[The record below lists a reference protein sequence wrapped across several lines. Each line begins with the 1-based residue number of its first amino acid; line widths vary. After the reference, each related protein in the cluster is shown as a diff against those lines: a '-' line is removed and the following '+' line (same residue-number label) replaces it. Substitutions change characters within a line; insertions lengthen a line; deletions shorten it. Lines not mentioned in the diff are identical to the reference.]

1 MGDREYD
8 CDEERGRK
16 PQSLLLFAIMI
27 NLHNF
32 NFSLAPRVA
41 RRTTERGL
49 AFIIYDLFSQ
59 CTSRDITLKKLF
71 PLIFFF
77 FTYRM
82 Y

>member
-8 CDEERGRK
+8 CDEKRGRK

-32 NFSLAPRVA
+32 NFFARAARGKKDDRSRSSL
-41 RRTTERGL
+41 
-49 AFIIYDLFSQ
+49 YDLFSQ

-77 FTYRM
+77 FTYM
-82 Y
+82 TY